1 MLRVNVNLT
10 PVLKQYE
17 IEEKKIK
24 KKRDEFKLK
33 FLEAFEKEL
42 QLA

>member
-24 KKRDEFKLK
+24 KKRDESKLK
-33 FLEAFEKEL
+33 FVEAFEKEL
-42 QLA
+42 QSA

>member
-33 FLEAFEKEL
+33 CQEAFEKDL